1 MQHTRALTAHDT
13 HDTHQ
18 MLSTGIPELTSP
30 NDIQYLRTAL
40 CLSLTDEEAAEE
52 FQKLIYESLDTKT
65 TQWNNLAHMIVH
77 RKK

>member
-1 MQHTRALTAHDT
+1 MTLT
-13 HDTHQ
+13 Q